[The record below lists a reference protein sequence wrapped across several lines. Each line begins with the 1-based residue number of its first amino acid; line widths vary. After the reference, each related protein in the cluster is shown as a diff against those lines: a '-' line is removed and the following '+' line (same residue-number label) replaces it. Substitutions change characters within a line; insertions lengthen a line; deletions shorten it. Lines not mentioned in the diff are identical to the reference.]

1 MAPSYSIVE
10 IELRSEI
17 SMRYTNVHPVRLV
30 FRPLQRLPFRFWNN
44 RHLVIPDELLPVGT
58 ELFLTA
64 DPAGCLLLLGA
75 DIWERLKGK
84 LLNLPASLSQ
94 GQSLKRILIGNGRE
108 VSVNSKHRLELAP
121 ELAEFA
127 QLEKIAYWVKSG
139 NLIELWNPDSFTK
152 ADGGSWVR
160 RQLERK
166 VTE

>member
-1 MAPSYSIVE
+1 MKSQCDT
-10 IELRSEI
+10 RTFT
-17 SMRYTNVHPVRLV
+17 RFGWV

-75 DIWERLKGK
+75 DIWERLKK

-94 GQSLKRILIGNGRE
+94 GQSLKRILIGNGRG
-108 VSVNSKHRLELAP
+108 VRGCKHRLELAP

-127 QLEKIAYWVKSG
+127 QILERLPIELSLAISF
-139 NLIELWNPDSFTK
+139 ELWNPDSFTRLMV
-152 ADGGSWVR
+152 DLGC
-160 RQLERK
+160 
-166 VTE
+166 